1 QIPLA
6 AVLAVAFDA
15 AARIGLAPSPL
26 DAERERFR
34 QRRERAIREIGIAFG
49 KLPVQAIAISEGDV
63 LHLGALAELRHDVV
77 PEHASICRGWGRTQ
91 ADKVLGVEPRGQIG
105 DRRSGARGLDV
116 GERITAEVD
125 LAAQALRFIAS
136 LRRRP
141 IGSAADREAAPATG
155 PGRVIEN
162 ERPRAGG
169 GDPDAQAAD
178 DVVVV
183 NPVAALGRRQALDHA
198 VAEMGHG
205 VLRVQL
211 MSIPLM
217 YGRVQA
223 YYTRVQACQ
232 RKSTIFPRVIGDD
245 RTKAVSLQM
254 VAEMGG
260 PTFEI

>member
-1 QIPLA
+1 
-6 AVLAVAFDA
+6 
-15 AARIGLAPSPL
+15 G
-26 DAERERFR
+26 
-34 QRRERAIREIGIAFG
+34 
-49 KLPVQAIAISEGDV
+49 
-63 LHLGALAELRHDVV
+63 
-77 PEHASICRGWGRTQ
+77 
-91 ADKVLGVEPRGQIG
+91 
-105 DRRSGARGLDV
+105 GARGVDV

-205 VLRVQL
+205 VLSVRLVS
-211 MSIPLM
+211 MPLM
-217 YGRVQA
+217 YGRVQP
-223 YYTRVQACQ
+223 YYTRAQACQ
-232 RKSTIFPRVIGDD
+232 RKDTIFPTGIGHD
-245 RTKAVSLQM
+245 RATAVSLPW

-260 PTFEI
+260 PRF